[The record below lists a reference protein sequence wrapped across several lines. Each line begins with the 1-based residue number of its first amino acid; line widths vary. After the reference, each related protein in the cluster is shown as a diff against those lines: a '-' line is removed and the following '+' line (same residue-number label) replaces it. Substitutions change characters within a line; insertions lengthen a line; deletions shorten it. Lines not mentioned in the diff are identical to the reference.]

1 MSISEK
7 IEEMQ
12 THQRDALKELEIAQQ
27 KVGELQ
33 ALIHRQTGA
42 LRVLMD
48 LRDEQGATEEVAE
61 EAEVVSA

>member
-12 THQRDALKELEIAQQ
+12 SHQSDALKELDVAQQ

-33 ALIHRQTGA
+33 ALIQRQTGA

-48 LRDEQGATEEVAE
+48 LRDEQGAAE
-61 EAEVVSA
+61 KETDWAEVVSA

>member
-12 THQRDALKELEIAQQ
+12 SHQSDALKELDVAQQ

-33 ALIHRQTGA
+33 ALIQRQTGA

-48 LRDEQGATEEVAE
+48 LRDEQGAAEEEAE

>member
-12 THQRDALKELEIAQQ
+12 SHQSDALKELDVAQQ

-33 ALIHRQTGA
+33 ALIQRQTGA

-48 LRDEQGATEEVAE
+48 LRDEQGAAEEETE

>member
-12 THQRDALKELEIAQQ
+12 SHQSDALKELDVAQQ

-33 ALIHRQTGA
+33 ALIQRQIGA

-48 LRDEQGATEEVAE
+48 LRDEQGAAEEETE